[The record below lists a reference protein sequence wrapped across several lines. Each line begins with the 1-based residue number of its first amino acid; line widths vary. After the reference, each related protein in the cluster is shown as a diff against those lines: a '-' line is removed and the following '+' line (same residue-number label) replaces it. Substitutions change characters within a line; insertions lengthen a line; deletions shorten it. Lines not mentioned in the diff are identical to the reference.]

1 MKPFLHARISAHLH
15 GGDWLHYQ
23 PVHDFFDTSKA
34 ALPDM
39 RHRLM
44 LHSDLGCLIAGDIFG
59 ETILNSD
66 GKAVPVAD
74 IAGQHQVDD
83 LGRTVPLDEWLS
95 YCDVPPAFTI
105 DHHIPEYDGFRHDP
119 AAACGAMFGGHAE
132 AYSPVVSWFLRSR
145 SLSDHPL
152 ADAVTL
158 NAFAIMLS
166 ERVFGPVLETAPGRF
181 LPTRDI
187 GEAMALGRFGKIPT
201 LESLL
206 SRMRTADWMYGGNVV
221 ASRRS
226 IATKLT
232 GLALTD

>member
-15 GGDWLHYQ
+15 GGDWAPYQ

-59 ETILNSD
+59 KTILNSE
-66 GKAVPVAD
+66 GAEVAVAE
-74 IAGQHQVDD
+74 IAEQHQMDD
-83 LGRTVPLDEWLS
+83 LGRMVSLDEWLS
-95 YCDVPPAFTI
+95 HCDEPPSFGAEI
-105 DHHIPEYDGFRHDP
+105 LIPEYEGFRENP
-119 AAACGAMFGGHAE
+119 VSACVSMFGGLADVYE
-132 AYSPVVSWFLRSR
+132 PVVSWFLRAREMS
-145 SLSDHPL
+145 SHPL
-152 ADAVTL
+152 ADAVML

-166 ERVFGPVLETAPGRF
+166 DRVFGPVIETAPGRF

-187 GEAMALGRFGKIPT
+187 GEAMALARFGRIPT
-201 LESLL
+201 LEAVL
-206 SRMRTADWMYGGNVV
+206 SRMKTANWMYGGDVV
-221 ASRRS
+221 TSRRR
-226 IATKLT
+226 IATSMT

>member
-15 GGDWLHYQ
+15 GGDWTSYQ

-39 RHRLM
+39 RHRMM

-59 ETILNSD
+59 SSIVNSD

-74 IAGQHQVDD
+74 IAAQHQTDD
-83 LGRTVPLDEWLS
+83 LGRVVSLDEWLS
-95 YCDVPPAFTI
+95 CCDLPPAFSV
-105 DHHIPEYDGFRHDP
+105 DVRLPEYAGFRDDP
-119 AAACGAMFGGHAE
+119 AAACAAMFGGNEE
-132 AYSPVVSWFLRSR
+132 AYRPVVTWFQRSR
-145 SLSDHPL
+145 TMSDHPL
-152 ADAVTL
+152 ADAVML

-187 GEAMALGRFGKIPT
+187 GEAMALAMFGRIPT

-206 SRMRTADWMYGGNVV
+206 TRMKTANWMYGGEVV
-221 ASRRS
+221 SARRRIASD
-226 IATKLT
+226 IT